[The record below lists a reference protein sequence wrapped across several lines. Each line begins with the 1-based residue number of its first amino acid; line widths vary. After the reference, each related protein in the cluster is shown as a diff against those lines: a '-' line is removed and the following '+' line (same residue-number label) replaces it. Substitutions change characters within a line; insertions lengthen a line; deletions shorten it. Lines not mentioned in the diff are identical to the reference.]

1 MGRLLD
7 NDGQE
12 KSGVPN
18 GLSPKQSFMP
28 GCGSGERMAWA
39 LSTILSAGLPSAPLL
54 SALTT
59 PVLVSSFLR
68 PRGS

>member
-28 GCGSGERMAWA
+28 GCGSGERMAWT
-39 LSTILSAGLPSAPLL
+39 LSTILSAPLL